1 MAPLFFRIHACY
13 NAPIGADWREQLID
27 LLGAKPRRL
36 SRWCELG
43 LFGALACIQRTA
55 PRQLADT
62 VALRV
67 YSEYGAFNA
76 TCLALEQ
83 TRDYLPMPFTFM
95 QTQPGQL
102 FNALGSATGWHG
114 DGYTS
119 VYPDRHLGEVSLLRS
134 LRQPSLL
141 GWVDDNAELISRWI
155 WLEQTSGAEIGANNR
170 ECDWHAS
177 SSIFCTPDS
186 ARWLKIDATQQVFTA
201 SQVAS

>member
-1 MAPLFFRIHACY
+1 MAPLFFKIHACY
-13 NAPIGADWREQLID
+13 NPPTSAHWREQLIE

-55 PRQLADT
+55 ARQLPDT

-67 YSEYGAFNA
+67 YSEFGTLNA
-76 TCLALEQ
+76 TCLALQQ

-102 FNALGSATGWHG
+102 FNALGAATGWHG

-119 VYPDRHLGEVSLLRS
+119 VYPDRHLGEVALLRS
-134 LRQPSLL
+134 LSQPTLF
-141 GWVDDNAELISRWI
+141 GWVDDDAELISRWV
-155 WLEQTSGAEIGANNR
+155 WLEQTSGAEIDANNT
-170 ECDWHAS
+170 EPDWQPLR
-177 SSIFCTPDS
+177 SIFHAPDK
-186 ARWLKIDATQQVFTA
+186 ARWLKIDSALQA
-201 SQVAS
+201 A